1 MDIYE
6 AYSEIK
12 KIRDVRQFT
21 GILYGL
27 SFVGVALFFTM
38 MLGGDF
44 TDCMVAGVAGLAMA
58 ITQWALVPF
67 GFNSFFLNMISTL
80 SMALT
85 AVGFQRF
92 VFANMNI
99 DLVIIGGIMPIVPGV
114 IFTTAMRDTLNG
126 DYTAGVSRMLETGVV
141 AFCCCRRRGTGI
153 CDFVRRIC
161 CFKIIG
167 AFIAVVAFVYD
178 RADRKIHRYRQE

>member
-1 MDIYE
+1 M
-6 AYSEIK
+6 
-12 KIRDVRQFT
+12 
-21 GILYGL
+21 LYGL

-99 DLVIIGGIMPIVPGV
+99 DLVIIGGIMPIVP
-114 IFTTAMRDTLNG
+114 
-126 DYTAGVSRMLETGVV
+126 
-141 AFCCCRRRGTGI
+141 
-153 CDFVRRIC
+153 
-161 CFKIIG
+161 
-167 AFIAVVAFVYD
+167 
-178 RADRKIHRYRQE
+178 